1 MQIGILFLK
10 ECQQVIRLEH
20 GLNYLLATSSVQDRS
35 KKHLHEYCFT
45 HFFLYSASGK
55 RREKVHHKI
64 KIRMKVFIKRLANH
78 KHYKNDYYQKSEML
92 I

>member
-35 KKHLHEYCFT
+35 KKSLHEYCFT
-45 HFFLYSASGK
+45 HFF
-55 RREKVHHKI
+55 
-64 KIRMKVFIKRLANH
+64 VFSKWQKKGEGTPQN
-78 KHYKNDYYQKSEML
+78 KNTNEG
-92 I
+92 IH

>member
-1 MQIGILFLK
+1 MPTSHPSGTWIELFTRHKFSSGQELK
-10 ECQQVIRLEH
+10 KVYMSIA
-20 GLNYLLATSSVQDRS
+20 LLT
-35 KKHLHEYCFT
+35 
-45 HFFLYSASGK
+45 FLYSASGK